1 MNCDPFRGL
10 ERTMPDQDRRL
21 FYAPLLTDVVEISV
35 PGSYPVGVLRLHR
48 GNLSSHLVSAQLSCR
63 IFRSDAAMS
72 LHFAW
77 HLPRIGVLKIRYH
90 GFFWL
95 DTRVL
100 I

>member
-10 ERTMPDQDRRL
+10 KRTRPDQDRRL